1 VSEWA
6 HWQRCRAAA
15 KALHGPCNW
24 PECACGERWSQFAD
38 EFERGA
44 APSLAPMSDDEFDDL
59 LVEVVAMLAC
69 VAKRCPVP
77 GMRRHATLQLLHP
90 VFTAT
95 KARLRWAN

>member
-1 VSEWA
+1 
-6 HWQRCRAAA
+6 
-15 KALHGPCNW
+15 
-24 PECACGERWSQFAD
+24 
-38 EFERGA
+38 
-44 APSLAPMSDDEFDDL
+44 MSDDEFDDL